1 MSGDKLV
8 WGVESESDELI
19 EANRSIEESRAPQA
33 AVTAATE
40 ERATRARKEPDIVKR
55 AAALALDIQFKDLKK
70 VRQGDMY
77 IQQPLMTDE
86 NKLVVLNALFAGE
99 RDKPHRDLFCG
110 RIVDH
115 EGKVID
121 EFYPVTRWV
130 EAFSASGL
138 KGVQLKAAREAIK
151 EYALDDE
158 RNDLIDRVKARL
170 PEWDGTPR
178 MRTKLIELFREKN
191 DTFHQNCSQYFW
203 LSLYA
208 RVMMPGSLAPMMLS
222 IFGPQGCGKSR
233 FTQTLCKIIMCDP
246 EADTTP
252 LNMDGDRLHFLRAIT
267 GQSIIANAGEM
278 TGYTR
283 ADLNKIKDFI
293 TRQSDS
299 LNFKYEGELHQ
310 PRQFII
316 VMDGNKMDGVFRDE
330 TGERRIILWVC
341 GRQDDEQGR
350 ITYAP
355 NFKVAQHHWDSLE
368 DEVWQIM
375 AECAA
380 WMDEN
385 GVKKYEEFVSEVVQQ
400 VNKSNEET
408 KSKGNGVIS
417 DPVVETFFA
426 KAFAATTARWRDAG
440 VACSIPGTERK
451 TEFYAVPQGVI
462 VYVDDFVQMMDR
474 VVGKQKVTSERTKAA
489 LFAFAELH
497 GGIVGKFTGKRPGV
511 LFCVGKDVTPVNT
524 RGGRREAVDVLM
536 EDDSNSA
543 LTGDAA
549 VVALKEKFTGDDGK
563 EALAALAEM
572 EGEEF

>member
-1 MSGDKLV
+1 MD
-8 WGVESESDELI
+8 WGTESESDEAV
-19 EANRSIEESRAPQA
+19 EARKAVEESRARRA
-33 AVTAATE
+33 AAAAE
-40 ERATRARKEPDIVKR
+40 EEEMAAKVRKDPDIVKR
-55 AAALALDIQFKDLKK
+55 AAGMAMHIQFKDFKK
-70 VRQGDMY
+70 VRQGDIY

-86 NKLVVLNALFAGE
+86 NKLVVLNALFDGKRE
-99 RDKPHRDLFCG
+99 KPHRDHFRG
-110 RIVDH
+110 RIVDQD
-115 EGKVID
+115 GKVID

-130 EAFSASGL
+130 QAFSAAGL
-138 KGVQLKAAREAIK
+138 KGVTLEGARKVIK
-151 EYALDDE
+151 EYALSDE
-158 RNDLIDRVKARL
+158 RNDLIERVRNRM
-170 PEWDGTPR
+170 PEWDRVPR
-178 MRTKLIELFREKN
+178 MKNKLIELFGEKN

-208 RVMMPGSLAPMMLS
+208 RVMMPGALAPMMLS

-233 FTQTLCKIIMCDP
+233 FTQTLCKIVMCDP

-299 LNFKYEGELHQ
+299 LNFKYEGELQQ

-350 ITYAP
+350 ITYDP
-355 NFKVAQHHWDSLE
+355 NFKVAQHHWDTLE

-375 AECAA
+375 AECAE
-380 WMDEN
+380 WMAKN
-385 GVKKYEEFVSEVVQQ
+385 GEKKYEEFVSEVVQQ
-400 VNKSNEET
+400 VNKSNEEA

-426 KAFAATTARWRDAG
+426 TAFAATKLDWRHAG
-440 VACSIPGTERK
+440 VACSIPGTERR

-462 VYVDDFVQMMDR
+462 VYEDRFVQMMDR
-474 VVGKQKVTSERTKAA
+474 VAGKQRVTSERTKAY
-489 LFAFAELH
+489 LRAFAELN

-511 LFCVGKDVTPVNT
+511 LFCVGKDTTPVGK
-524 RGGRREAVDVLM
+524 RGGRREAVDQLAA
-536 EDDSNSA
+536 SNGANSL
-543 LTGDAA
+543 LTGDEAIA
-549 VVALKEKFTGDDGK
+549 ALKKKFTDDDGK
-563 EALAALAEM
+563 EALAALADM
-572 EGEEF
+572 EGEDF